1 MGLEVMGS
9 ISGSIVGTGLLLRSD
24 ALYCLAMKNV
34 RCRYAAFLLLGLL
47 TGCSSGPSPDTSV
60 VSPGEVD
67 AEWWKEIIV
76 YQIYPRSFQDTD
88 GDGVGDLNGIIER
101 LDYIQSL
108 GVSAVWLN
116 PIYASPNDDNGY
128 DVSDYRAIMADFG
141 TMQDFDRML
150 AGLHERDIKLI
161 MDIVVN
167 HSSDEHPWFQSARES
182 RDSPYRDYYHWWPAE
197 KGTPPHRYS
206 LFDAAGDAWKYD
218 ATTDSYYLHYFAE
231 GQPDLNWENPEL
243 RREVYDI
250 MKFWAEKGVD
260 GFRLDAFQ
268 FAAKDTTFPEF
279 PDDLDENF
287 IQYYAMQD
295 GLHDYLREMNE
306 EVLSRYDVMS
316 VAEGAGRN
324 FAEAH
329 ELVDADR
336 NELDM
341 AYAFDGV
348 DIPKYGGY
356 ELTTMKEVFSRWDRE
371 FAEEGWLSI
380 FLSNHDQARM
390 VSRWGDDPPEYRAA
404 SAKLLNTFLLS
415 MRGTP
420 YAYYGDELGMTNID
434 FDEIDDYQDI
444 AAINGYK
451 KAQSQGRDMDQ
462 FLEELNFT
470 SRDNGRT
477 PMQWSDSTY
486 AGFSTVTPWLP
497 VNDNYDTV
505 NVAAE
510 DADPESV
517 LNHFRRMAALRNE
530 NRVLV
535 YGDYELLLPEHE
547 QVYAYTRTLGEEGM
561 LVLLNFSPEPVEVEL
576 TQLSDFGLVAIDNFG
591 DFVPAERR
599 AALRPWQAVVLRRG

>member
-1 MGLEVMGS
+1 MKQLVW
-9 ISGSIVGTGLLLRSD
+9 LLRSLLFPMLVTACTTGGPD
-24 ALYCLAMKNV
+24 AP
-34 RCRYAAFLLLGLL
+34 
-47 TGCSSGPSPDTSV
+47 GPVGSASV
-60 VSPGEVD
+60 D
-67 AEWWKEIIV
+67 RDWWKEIIV

-101 LDYIQSL
+101 LDYIESL

-116 PIYASPNDDNGY
+116 PIYTSPNDDNGY
-128 DVSDYRAIMADFG
+128 DVSDYRDIMADFG
-141 TMQDFDRML
+141 TMADFDRML
-150 AGLHERDIKLI
+150 AGMHDRDIKLI

-167 HSSDEHPWFQSARES
+167 HSSDEHPWFRSARSS

-218 ATTDSYYLHYFAE
+218 ETTDSYYLHYFAE

-268 FAAKDTTFPEF
+268 FAAKDTTYPAFPA
-279 PDDLDENF
+279 DLDENF

-295 GLHDYLREMNE
+295 GLHDYLREMNA
-306 EVLSRYDVMS
+306 EVLSQYDVMS

-390 VSRWGDDPPEYRAA
+390 VSRWGDDSPEHRAA

-434 FDEIDDYQDI
+434 FDEIGDYRDI

-451 KAQSQGRDMDQ
+451 KAQSQGKDMGQ

-477 PMQWSDSTY
+477 PMQWSDSTH
-486 AGFSTVTPWLP
+486 AGFSTAAPWLP
-497 VNDNYDTV
+497 VNENYGTI

-510 DADPESV
+510 EADAASV
-517 LNHFRRMAALRNE
+517 LNHFRRMAALRND
-530 NRVLV
+530 NQVLV
-535 YGDYELLLPEHE
+535 YGDYELLLPDHE
-547 QVYAYTRTLGEEGM
+547 QIYAYTRTLGEERM
-561 LVLLNFSPEPVEVEL
+561 LVLLNFSSEAVDL
-576 TQLSDFGLVAIDNFG
+576 TLPQLEEYGQVAIDNSGGFNSEG
-591 DFVPAERR
+591 TSTT
-599 AALRPWQAVVLRRG
+599 LRPWQAVILMAR